1 MKIKKIATCLFLPII
16 LFACSAKDHSDEL
29 KRIDSLLAQ
38 DSVEAAIVSIRKI
51 DVKSLRDEDDYN
63 YYNLLSV
70 QIASRNYNPIS
81 KCTIDSCVRYYEK
94 VFDTRLL
101 AEAYY
106 YKAGDLYDNGNVA
119 EGIHYFKKAEKLIG
133 KASPNLQ
140 YKVWSSLAY
149 CNFES
154 ENYQL
159 SLDYAKKCSFAS
171 EQMKSPSGYL
181 FSKFSEY
188 ICYGKLDKKDSAG
201 ICLKQFLPY
210 IEYCKDGD
218 KSGYYAEVSAYYLR
232 TNDTLRASRYLQKAL
247 SLGCDPK
254 VCGIAGMYYL
264 KKRDYDKAEYMYKQK
279 LKRSTKIDHTIAAY
293 HGLGQVML
301 AKNKHEEAA
310 FYFKKEVEYMD
321 SLAEKNK
328 VEGTKD
334 IQYKFDNDEVEE
346 RTTKNNLLA
355 ICICSCLCF
364 LFIVA
369 IIALVVMKRR
379 KDKEL
384 LKAKADFTEYAEE
397 IATLRKLNG
406 DNKKELERLTKEMKK
421 SMSDYIR
428 SLSKG
433 RRIYEGLALG
443 KFVEKRDARA
453 MEDVMAYYRIVDADF
468 YKMLE
473 SSYDRLT
480 TQNRLILMLQHLGK
494 SDEEI
499 ADILCISKGSM
510 RSYLSRIRACK
521 KQ

>member
-1 MKIKKIATCLFLPII
+1 
-16 LFACSAKDHSDEL
+16 
-29 KRIDSLLAQ
+29 
-38 DSVEAAIVSIRKI
+38 
-51 DVKSLRDEDDYN
+51 
-63 YYNLLSV
+63 
-70 QIASRNYNPIS
+70 
-81 KCTIDSCVRYYEK
+81 
-94 VFDTRLL
+94 
-101 AEAYY
+101 
-106 YKAGDLYDNGNVA
+106 
-119 EGIHYFKKAEKLIG
+119 
-133 KASPNLQ
+133 
-140 YKVWSSLAY
+140 
-149 CNFES
+149 
-154 ENYQL
+154 
-159 SLDYAKKCSFAS
+159 
-171 EQMKSPSGYL
+171 
-181 FSKFSEY
+181 
-188 ICYGKLDKKDSAG
+188 
-201 ICLKQFLPY
+201 
-210 IEYCKDGD
+210 
-218 KSGYYAEVSAYYLR
+218 
-232 TNDTLRASRYLQKAL
+232 
-247 SLGCDPK
+247 
-254 VCGIAGMYYL
+254 
-264 KKRDYDKAEYMYKQK
+264 
-279 LKRSTKIDHTIAAY
+279 
-293 HGLGQVML
+293 
-301 AKNKHEEAA
+301 
-310 FYFKKEVEYMD
+310 MD

-334 IQYKFDNDEVEE
+334 IQHKFDNVEVEE
-346 RTTKNNLLA
+346 RATENNLLA
-355 ICICSCLCF
+355 ICICSCLGF

-384 LKAKADFTEYAEE
+384 LKADFKEYAEE

>member
-1 MKIKKIATCLFLPII
+1 
-16 LFACSAKDHSDEL
+16 
-29 KRIDSLLAQ
+29 
-38 DSVEAAIVSIRKI
+38 
-51 DVKSLRDEDDYN
+51 
-63 YYNLLSV
+63 
-70 QIASRNYNPIS
+70 
-81 KCTIDSCVRYYEK
+81 
-94 VFDTRLL
+94 
-101 AEAYY
+101 
-106 YKAGDLYDNGNVA
+106 
-119 EGIHYFKKAEKLIG
+119 
-133 KASPNLQ
+133 
-140 YKVWSSLAY
+140 
-149 CNFES
+149 
-154 ENYQL
+154 
-159 SLDYAKKCSFAS
+159 
-171 EQMKSPSGYL
+171 
-181 FSKFSEY
+181 
-188 ICYGKLDKKDSAG
+188 
-201 ICLKQFLPY
+201 
-210 IEYCKDGD
+210 
-218 KSGYYAEVSAYYLR
+218 
-232 TNDTLRASRYLQKAL
+232 
-247 SLGCDPK
+247 
-254 VCGIAGMYYL
+254 
-264 KKRDYDKAEYMYKQK
+264 
-279 LKRSTKIDHTIAAY
+279 
-293 HGLGQVML
+293 
-301 AKNKHEEAA
+301 
-310 FYFKKEVEYMD
+310 MD

-328 VEGTKD
+328 MEGTKD

-355 ICICSCLCF
+355 IGICSCLCF
-364 LFIVA
+364 LLIVA

-384 LKAKADFTEYAEE
+384 LKAKADFKEYAEE